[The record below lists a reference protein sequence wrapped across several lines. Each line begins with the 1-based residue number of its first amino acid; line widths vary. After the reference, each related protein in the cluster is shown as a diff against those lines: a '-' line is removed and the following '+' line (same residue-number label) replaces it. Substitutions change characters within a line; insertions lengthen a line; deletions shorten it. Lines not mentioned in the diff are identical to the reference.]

1 MAQPKF
7 IKMSKTELDK
17 KAFKKAWLF
26 LLFILAFLGGAYLY
40 FSFDSMIKTNVVITN
55 DMMGVALDIG
65 IVFSTLLMFYFMWIG
80 SYIVLSALMNKYKE
94 VKA

>member
-1 MAQPKF
+1 
-7 IKMSKTELDK
+7 
-17 KAFKKAWLF
+17 
-26 LLFILAFLGGAYLY
+26 
-40 FSFDSMIKTNVVITN
+40 
-55 DMMGVALDIG
+55 MMGAALNIG